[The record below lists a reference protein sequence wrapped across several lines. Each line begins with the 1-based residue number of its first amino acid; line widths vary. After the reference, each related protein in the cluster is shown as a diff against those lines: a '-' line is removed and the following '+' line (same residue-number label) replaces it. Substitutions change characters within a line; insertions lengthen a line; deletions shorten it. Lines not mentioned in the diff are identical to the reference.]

1 MLARAL
7 RHANKIICPF
17 SNTKILALKKVH
29 VSELICSNLSIALV
43 GLAKG
48 HISVNK

>member
-7 RHANKIICPF
+7 RHANKMFYPF
-17 SNTKILALKKVH
+17 STTEILGLKKVH

-43 GLAKG
+43 ELAKG